1 MYSPSNRKRIGNGF
15 VSTHHS
21 LQPRS
26 PAIDAVRY
34 SSIVPFDSRFDMILP
49 PSGLRSLAVVLFNAS
64 RPGEWRHT
72 ETVCTSFAMNPP
84 DDQPKITNVWTF
96 L

>member
-1 MYSPSNRKRIGNGF
+1 MYSPSNRKRTGNGF

-34 SSIVPFDSRFDMILP
+34 DSSIVPFDSRFDMIL
-49 PSGLRSLAVVLFNAS
+49 V
-64 RPGEWRHT
+64 
-72 ETVCTSFAMNPP
+72 
-84 DDQPKITNVWTF
+84 D
-96 L
+96 